1 MNQDDPLR
9 RSDSAADADRG
20 SPASDLHSA
29 HARGDTWFRVAALVG
44 ATTLPLV
51 LIASTM
57 ADVAGSG
64 GLNPGSSD
72 AQMLEVFG
80 DFRDRHLVSS
90 ALFVMAAL
98 ATLVFLGPLWVR
110 LRAGSEALGV
120 VAVGG
125 GVAVA
130 VMWVGWAGWSLI
142 AAVAA
147 DYQDAGAARFIMV
160 SGWESARLLV
170 GPYLAM
176 VGATTVAGYRHGVFG
191 RLFNAVGLVF
201 TVLLVFGLFPASPAG
216 LMGMLATLWV
226 LIAAFVIAFSALPRP
241 GPRQRRGR
249 SGRLGALPNP

>member
-1 MNQDDPLR
+1 MNQNGPLR
-9 RSDSAADADRG
+9 RGNRAADGNRDA
-20 SPASDLHSA
+20 PASDSHLA
-29 HARGDTWFRVAALVG
+29 PAKGDTWFRVAALVG

-57 ADVAGSG
+57 ADVSGSG

-72 AQMLEVFG
+72 AQLLEVFSQ
-80 DFRDRHLVSS
+80 FRDRHLVSS
-90 ALFVMAAL
+90 ALFVTAAV

-110 LRAGSEALGV
+110 LRAGSEALAV

-125 GVAVA
+125 GIAVA
-130 VMWVGWAGWSLI
+130 VLWVAWAGWTLI
-142 AAVAA
+142 AVVAA

-201 TVLLVFGLFPASPAG
+201 VVLLVFGLFPASPAG

-226 LIAAFVIAFSALPRP
+226 LIAAIVIAFSAPPHP
-241 GPRQRRGR
+241 GQLQQRAR
-249 SGRLGALPNP
+249 S